1 MAKKPET
8 VFKERVARDLKAL
21 KQELGGL
28 YFRKIQAVALL
39 GLPDY
44 FLSVQGRFWG
54 MELKVDAEP
63 TPRQQYELDEIVASG
78 GIGLCATPEN
88 WPQVRDWI
96 RKELTGERSASSAR
110 RPSGLRRRR

>member
-21 KQELGGL
+21 KLELGGL

-44 FLSVQGRFWG
+44 FMCVQGRFWG
-54 MELKVDAEP
+54 MELKIDDDP
-63 TPRQQYELDEIVASG
+63 KPRQQYELDQILAAG
-78 GIGLCATPEN
+78 GTAICVTPEN
-88 WPQVRDWI
+88 WPTYRDWI
-96 RKELTGERSASSAR
+96 RKALTA
-110 RPSGLRRRR
+110 